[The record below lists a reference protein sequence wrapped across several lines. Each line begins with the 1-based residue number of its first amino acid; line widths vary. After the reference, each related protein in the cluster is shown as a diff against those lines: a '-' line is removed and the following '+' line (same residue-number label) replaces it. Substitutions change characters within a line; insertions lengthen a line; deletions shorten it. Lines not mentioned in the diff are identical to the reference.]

1 MKAFQKMQP
10 KARQNGFTILEVMI
24 AISILAIGLLA
35 VFSSQNMAIQGNNR
49 ASHLTEG
56 MTLAQDKME
65 ELLALPYHD
74 LDPTGSPVYP
84 PGGYKVEWTV
94 TEYSADNYKL
104 IGVQV
109 TQVTGQVLKKSLEL
123 RCIKT
128 LL

>member
-49 ASHLTEG
+49 ANRLTEA
-56 MTLAQDKME
+56 MTLAQDKVE
-65 ELLALPYHD
+65 ELLALPFANVNA
-74 LDPTGSPVYP
+74 TGSPVND
-84 PGGYKVEWTV
+84 PGGYTITWTV
-94 TEYSADNYKL
+94 NNGPITNTLL
-104 IGVQV
+104 INV
-109 TQVTGQVLKKSLEL
+109 TVTGRGL
-123 RCIKT
+123 RKPLQLNCIKT

>member
-1 MKAFQKMQP
+1 MKAFQKVQP
-10 KARQNGFTILEVMI
+10 IARQNGFTILEVMI

-49 ASHLTEG
+49 ANRLTEA
-56 MTLAQDKME
+56 MTLAQDKVE
-65 ELLALPYHD
+65 ELLALPYDD
-74 LDPTGSPVYP
+74 LDATGSPVYP
-84 PGGYKVEWTV
+84 PGGYEIKWTV